1 MSKLNN
7 SFFIQAMQKLSLFRP
22 TKKAR
27 VLLESLSEVTGFSLP
42 TLMYVERC
50 MTSQESLQPL
60 KTLLNSEKLSGANRL
75 QYKIGITRHLGP
87 KHPTT
92 ESVKNVFKLSI
103 QTDRGNVDV
112 LIKVRA
118 KRSIMEFENERQSA
132 SVEINYR
139 IRSKSALRRFKQT
152 LQLSGI
158 APSMPQTQFTKP
170 KSQFTHAA

>member
-1 MSKLNN
+1 MGVKSRFSSSDNHGKNLNLKN
-7 SFFIQAMQKLSLFRP
+7 
-22 TKKAR
+22 
-27 VLLESLSEVTGFSLP
+27 TGLCYLTP
-42 TLMYVERC
+42 
-50 MTSQESLQPL
+50 
-60 KTLLNSEKLSGANRL
+60 
-75 QYKIGITRHLGP
+75 
-87 KHPTT
+87 
-92 ESVKNVFKLSI
+92 
-103 QTDRGNVDV
+103 NVDV